1 MCNEILIVDDDPDLR
16 ETMKDLLAFEGFKAT
31 TAGNGMEALRQVTQR
46 QHPCLVLL
54 DLMMPVMD
62 GWEFLETMENQH
74 RQILDGLHIVV
85 VSAVADLSSIQHRY
99 HCQVMKKPA
108 DVQSLVALARQYC

>member
-16 ETMKDLLAFEGFKAT
+16 ETMKDLLTFEGFKAI
-31 TAGNGMEALRQVTQR
+31 TAGNGQEALKQVTQ
-46 QHPCLVLL
+46 QQQPCLVLL

-62 GWEFLETMENQH
+62 GWQFLDILEKQH
-74 RQILDGLHIVV
+74 RQILSRLQIVV
-85 VSAVADLSSIQHRY
+85 VSAVADLSSLQHRY

-108 DVQSLVALARQYC
+108 DIQGLVALARKYC